1 MPLAALGHGTRER
14 AYYFML
20 IPQFTLRRLIVVT
33 AAIAVLSLIVT
44 WGGHGTPWA
53 IGVIAMLVLLGVT
66 VAIHVLLFAVVWLVS
81 LSGRQ
86 PAPRPVMVSPP
97 SVAPEP
103 PK

>member
-1 MPLAALGHGTRER
+1 
-14 AYYFML
+14 ML

-44 WGGHGTPWA
+44 WGSHGTPWA
-53 IGVIAMLVLLGVT
+53 IGVTAMLILLGVT

-86 PAPRPVMVSPP
+86 SAPRLVAVSPASP
-97 SVAPEP
+97 AAEP